1 MEIKVRHTV
10 LGDCRL
16 TDEHPRCR
24 PGLPL
29 LIGPDGR
36 VYGPRD
42 TAVLAGSLH
51 PDAEM
56 GYSREYLEFVR
67 KFNSGIAY

>member
-1 MEIKVRHTV
+1 MKIKVRHSI
-10 LGDCRL
+10 LGDCTL

-24 PGLPL
+24 LGLPL
-29 LIGPDGR
+29 LVGPDQR

-42 TAVLAGSLH
+42 ADVLAGSLH
-51 PDAEM
+51 PEAGP
-56 GYSREYLEFVR
+56 GYSREYLAFVR